1 MYLFGLISGSILLA
15 LIFHDAF
22 EVMLLPRRVRR
33 KLRFITLLFRYTWN
47 LWSWLAERM
56 ALGIRRDTFLSLY
69 GPLSLVMLI
78 GSWVIGLMVGFA
90 LIQCSLS
97 FSAEPVSFGA
107 NFLFSGDTFSLS
119 EPPVSRRCPSCDNR
133 SLYWRRAPVSH
144 FWRS

>member
-1 MYLFGLISGSILLA
+1 MYLLGLISGSILLA

-56 ALGIRRDTFLSLY
+56 VWGSRRDMFLSLY

-78 GSWVIGLMVGFA
+78 GSWVLGLIVGFA
-90 LIQCSLS
+90 LIQHSLS
-97 FSAEPVSFGA
+97 FSAPPVSVSA
-107 NFLFSGDTFSLS
+107 NLLLSGDTFFTLGTGSLTSMS
-119 EPPVSRRCPSCDNR
+119 EVRRSVAVFEAG
-133 SLYWRRAPVSH
+133 SGLA
-144 FWRS
+144 FLA

>member
-1 MYLFGLISGSILLA
+1 MTLSRSCCYLDESAASFA
-15 LIFHDAF
+15 LSPCCFATRGI
-22 EVMLLPRRVRR
+22 
-33 KLRFITLLFRYTWN
+33 

-97 FSAEPVSFGA
+97 FTAEPVSFGA

>member
-78 GSWVIGLMVGFA
+78 GSWVIGLIVGFA

-97 FSAEPVSFGA
+97 FSAQPVSFGRQ
-107 NFLFSGDTFSLS
+107 S
-119 EPPVSRRCPSCDNR
+119 PPQWQYFFHSRNR
-133 SLYWRRAPVSH
+133 QSRVDVQAATI
-144 FWRS
+144 